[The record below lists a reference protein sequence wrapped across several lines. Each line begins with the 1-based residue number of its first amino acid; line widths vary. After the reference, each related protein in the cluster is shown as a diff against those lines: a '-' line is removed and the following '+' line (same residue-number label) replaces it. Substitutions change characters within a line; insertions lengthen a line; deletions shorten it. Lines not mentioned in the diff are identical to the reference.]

1 MTEALNTYSSVVVFT
16 QYADTMDYVRERLLT
31 AGYRRLGCYS
41 GRGGEVYNV
50 ESGSWTEV
58 TKSEI
63 KTRFRS
69 GELEVLIGT
78 DSMSE
83 GLNLQTSGRLINYDM
98 PWNLMR
104 VEQRIGRVDRI
115 GASYKDIRISNYF
128 YADTV
133 EEQVYKGIAED
144 YGDFTDIV
152 GDAAPVLA
160 NIEKAIE
167 RLALTGHA
175 TRAEVDSEVGQIR
188 QQVEDIKSE
197 PVNND
202 DIGGPAD
209 GGRIK
214 EPPTLVGDTAP
225 SDLEQVL
232 TTNGLT
238 RGAFEPDR
246 TRPGVYCLKLP
257 AENLS
262 ALSFSKDGGVH
273 DIEEYFDPS
282 LVAPLPVTFDRAT
295 WDESD
300 DPALVFLT
308 YGTPELAA
316 LLPATDSDA

>member
-1 MTEALNTYSSVVVFT
+1 MSGIQL
-16 QYADTMDYVRERLLT
+16 RERLIT

-41 GRGGEVYNV
+41 GRGGEVYDAD
-50 ESGSWTEV
+50 SSTWTEV

-133 EEQVYKGIAED
+133 EEQVYRGIAED

-160 NIEKAIE
+160 NMERAIE
-167 RLALTGHA
+167 RLALTRYS
-175 TRAEVDSEVGQIR
+175 TPIDIESEVGSIR
-188 QQVEDIKSE
+188 QQVEEIKSE
-197 PVNND
+197 PVGND
-202 DIGGPAD
+202 DLGKPTD
-209 GGRIK
+209 ESRIK
-214 EPPTLVGDTAP
+214 QPPQLVGATTP
-225 SDLEQVL
+225 QELERLL
-232 TTNGLT
+232 TTNGLS
-238 RGAFEPDR
+238 RVAFEVDDQ
-246 TRPGVYCLKLP
+246 RPKVYWLRPP
-257 AENLS
+257 AERLTR
-262 ALSFSKDGGVH
+262 LSFDELGGVRA
-273 DIEEYFDPS
+273 IEEYFDASP
-282 LVAPLPVTFDRAT
+282 VETLPVTFDRAT
-295 WDESD
+295 WDESGD
-300 DPALVFLT
+300 ASLVFLT

-316 LLPATDSDA
+316 LLPAVADYN

>member
-1 MTEALNTYSSVVVFT
+1 MTIGMTVDAEALPHEHAAATTTTTLASSGVPGGDIQAYVTPAQTQPSLVINRDGYSTATLVDLAGTAGITNYSTAVFT
-16 QYADTMDYVRERLLT
+16 NNPDCAVQWPYA
-31 AGYRRLGCYS
+31 
-41 GRGGEVYNV
+41 
-50 ESGSWTEV
+50 
-58 TKSEI
+58 
-63 KTRFRS
+63 
-69 GELEVLIGT
+69 
-78 DSMSE
+78 
-83 GLNLQTSGRLINYDM
+83 
-98 PWNLMR
+98 
-104 VEQRIGRVDRI
+104 
-115 GASYKDIRISNYF
+115 
-128 YADTV
+128 
-133 EEQVYKGIAED
+133 
-144 YGDFTDIV
+144 V
-152 GDAAPVLA
+152 GVPSDAAPVLA

-175 TRAEVDSEVGQIR
+175 TPAEVDSEVGQIR

-202 DIGGPAD
+202 DIGEPAD

-214 EPPTLVGDTAP
+214 EPPTLVGDTTP

-257 AENLS
+257 AEKLS

-282 LVAPLPVTFDRAT
+282 PVAPLPVTFNRAT

-316 LLPATDSDA
+316 LLPATDSDAEVLPTLSTMPSS